1 MAGPKT
7 VINKNSFSID
17 TSSKPNDAT
26 NINNGYLQ
34 VRAAITEVLREKNPL
49 LSQSAF
55 EAIVLHRSNPTT
67 DIPYSDSIIN
77 STSGVLQPHVKVYFR
92 VPLLHSNLP
101 VPRAIDDPSVSTEI
115 DKFSKLKPEFHEK
128 FLISCHPFFYM
139 EEDSE
144 ISLDP
149 KDIIEV
155 KFDDDTWTSAKF
167 AKLISKGLN
176 DVPQLES
183 NFQKTVI
190 DLFSSAAEAIF
201 LGPTF
206 EASTPDEIKK
216 LALSYDE
223 DNTVPRKD
231 RNAEKINTAHPE
243 MIPYIKAF
251 IYKCWAELK
260 ATIRVNSTYRSP
272 AKQQQVYNK
281 WVAGG
286 SVGPRP
292 AQPGSSWHNV
302 GGALDF
308 NPTLSNGRTL
318 LSKASKE
325 DWIASKV
332 PAIGESLSLR
342 WGGHFRTN
350 YDPIH
355 FDLGKIYT
363 NTQKK
368 EVIAKAASQGVEPT
382 SIEFV

>member
-92 VPLLHSNLP
+92 VPILHSNLP

-149 KDIIEV
+149 KDIIEI

-167 AKLISKGLN
+167 TKLISKGLN

-223 DNTVPRKD
+223 DSTIPRKD
-231 RNAEKINTAHPE
+231 RNAEKINSAHPE

-272 AKQQQVYNK
+272 VQQQKLYDQ
-281 WVAGG
+281 WLAGG
-286 SVGPRP
+286 QQGVKP
-292 AQPGSSWHNV
+292 AQPGTSWHNL
-302 GGALDF
+302 GAALDF
-308 NPTLSNGRTL
+308 NPTMPDGVTL
-318 LSKASKE
+318 LKKTNKE

-332 PAIGESLSLR
+332 PAIGESLGLR

-355 FDLGKIYT
+355 FDLGKIYN

-368 EVIAKAASQGVEPT
+368 EVLTKAASQGVDPT

>member
-7 VINKNSFSID
+7 SINKNGFSID
-17 TSSKPNDAT
+17 TTSKPSDAT

-34 VRAAITEVLREKNPL
+34 VRAAITEVLRQKNPL
-49 LSQSAF
+49 LSQGSF
-55 EAIVLHRSNPTT
+55 EAIVLHKSNPTT
-67 DIPYSDSIIN
+67 DVPYSDLIVDSSAGII
-77 STSGVLQPHVKVYFR
+77 QPQVKVYFR
-92 VPLLHSNLP
+92 VPFLHRNLP
-101 VPRAIDDPSVSTEI
+101 VPRAANDQLVVPEI

-149 KDIIEV
+149 KDIIEI
-155 KFDDDTWTSAKF
+155 KFDDDTWSSAKF
-167 AKLISKGLN
+167 TKLISKGIN

-183 NFQKTVI
+183 SFRNTVI
-190 DLFSSAAEAIF
+190 DLFSSVGEAIF
-201 LGPTF
+201 LGPSF

-223 DNTVPRKD
+223 DTTIPRKD
-231 RNAEKINTAHPE
+231 KNAVKISAAHPE

-272 AKQQQVYNK
+272 LQQQKLYDQ

-286 SVGPRP
+286 QQGVKP
-292 AQPGSSWHNV
+292 ALPGTSWHNV
-302 GGALDF
+302 GAALDF
-308 NPTLSNGRTL
+308 NPTLSDGTTL
-318 LSKASKE
+318 LKKTSKE
-325 DWIASKV
+325 DWVKSKV
-332 PAIGESLSLR
+332 VAIGESLNLR

-355 FDLGKIYT
+355 FDFGKIYN

-368 EVIAKAASQGVEPT
+368 EVLTKAASQGVEPT
-382 SIEFV
+382 KIEFA

>member
-1 MAGPKT
+1 MAGPFT

-17 TSSKPNDAT
+17 TLSKPNDRT
-26 NINNGYLQ
+26 NINDGYLQ
-34 VRAAITEVLREKNPL
+34 VRSVITEALREKNPL
-49 LSQSAF
+49 LSQETF
-55 EAIVLHRSNPTT
+55 EAVVLHKSNPSI
-67 DIPYSDSIIN
+67 DVPYSDLIIN
-77 STSGVLQPHVKVYFR
+77 SAVSVVPPQVKVYFR
-92 VPLLHSNLP
+92 VPFLHRNIP
-101 VPRAIDDPSVSTEI
+101 IPKAIEHFANAQEA

-149 KDIIEV
+149 KDLIEV
-155 KFDDDTWTSAKF
+155 KFDDDTWSSAKF
-167 AKLISKGLN
+167 QKLIAKGPN
-176 DVPQLES
+176 DTPLTKFS
-183 NFQKTVI
+183 FQKTVV

-201 LGPTF
+201 LGPAF
-206 EASTPDEIKK
+206 EASTPDEIRK

-223 DNTVPRKD
+223 DDEVPRKD
-231 RNAEKINTAHPE
+231 RNAEDINAAHPE

-260 ATIRVNSTYRSP
+260 ATIKVNSTYRSP
-272 AKQQQVYNK
+272 LQQQKLYDQ

-286 SVGPRP
+286 QEGVKPT
-292 AQPGSSWHNV
+292 QPGTSWHNL

-308 NPTLSNGRTL
+308 NPKMPDGVTL
-318 LSKASKE
+318 LKKTSKE
-325 DWIASKV
+325 DWIASKI
-332 PAIGESLSLR
+332 PAIGESLGLR
-342 WGGHFRTN
+342 WGGHFRGN

-368 EVIAKAASQGVEPT
+368 EVMTKAASQGVEPT